1 MKQKDIALIIAV
13 AGISTLIAFIAGNAL
28 FGGSGA
34 RSTKISV
41 VDAVS
46 SSFPVTDSQDFKS
59 QYGQY
64 FNSQSINPTRNV
76 QIGTNNN
83 PKPFNQ

>member
-13 AGISTLIAFIAGNAL
+13 AGISTIIAFALGNFL
-28 FGGSGA
+28 FGGAKA
-34 RSTKISV
+34 RSTSISV
-41 VDAVS
+41 VDSVS
-46 SSFPVTDSQDFKS
+46 NQFPDTDTH
-59 QYGQY
+59 Y
-64 FNSQSINPTRNV
+64 FNSQSINPTRNI

>member
-13 AGISTLIAFIAGNAL
+13 AGISTILAFFLGNTL
-28 FGGSGA
+28 FGGTKN
-34 RSTKISV
+34 RQTKINV
-41 VDAVS
+41 VDSIS
-46 SSFPVTDSQDFKS
+46 SNFPTADTR
-59 QYGQY
+59 Y
-64 FNSQSINPTRNV
+64 FNSKAINPTQSV